1 MTTVPAA
8 AAAAAPPAAPSAGAP
23 PASSAKR
30 TPARRQSPLRRLMR
44 DKAAM
49 VAAIFLIAVILAAIL
64 APWIAPTDPYANN
77 LRLRMKPPSAEFW
90 LGTDAQGRDMVT
102 RILFGMRTSFF
113 IGFVA
118 VAIGGFIGATLGILA
133 AYYSRLDNLI
143 MRIVDVLLTFP
154 AILLGL
160 AIAAV
165 LGPGVNSLIVALAA
179 SAVPTVA
186 RITRGAASVVM
197 RSEYMEAG
205 RAVGLGDGALIW
217 RYLAPN
223 CVSTIL
229 VYLTLQFGQTVLL
242 GASLSFLGLG
252 VQPPVAELG
261 SMAAEGRN
269 FLFFAP
275 HVSTVP
281 SVAIFLVVLAFNVLG
296 DAMRDV
302 LDPRLRQ

>member
-1 MTTVPAA
+1 MNTAPAPAAPTPAAPVAGAPAA
-8 AAAAAPPAAPSAGAP
+8 ARTAPAVG
-23 PASSAKR
+23 
-30 TPARRQSPLRRLMR
+30 RRRSPFQRLLR
-44 DKAAM
+44 DK
-49 VAAIFLIAVILAAIL
+49 VAVGAGIFLIAVILAAL
-64 APWIAPTDPYANN
+64 FAPWIAPSDPYANN
-77 LRLRMKPPSAEFW
+77 LRLRMRPPGGDFL
-90 LGTDAQGRDMVT
+90 LGTDSQGRDMVT
-102 RILFGMRTSFF
+102 RVLFGLRTSLF
-113 IGFVA
+113 IGFIA
-118 VAIGGFIGATLGILA
+118 VAIGGILGATLGILA
-133 AYYSRLDNLI
+133 AYYSKLDNLI
-143 MRIVDVLLTFP
+143 MRVVDVLLTFP

-165 LGPGVNSLIVALAA
+165 LGPGVGSLIVALSA

-197 RSEYMEAG
+197 RNEYMEAG

-223 CVSTIL
+223 CVSTIM

-252 VQPPVAELG
+252 VQSPTAELG

-269 FLFFAP
+269 FLFLAP
-275 HVSTVP
+275 HVATVP